1 MEKDLTIKIRDNLRK
16 IKVYDKKRDK
26 EIPVPLVIRL
36 DNETYVYERYADI
49 LWDDE
54 EGIGYYFHY
63 NPNTGVAPIM
73 IGRDKIEVPVELGA
87 FDYEE
92 IQEIKALL
100 GPESLESAF
109 KMLDST
115 NAKPHYMDEYP
126 DFTETM
132 KQKIRKK
139 YLKDTMPDMDTNFYV
154 KPYNK

>member
-1 MEKDLTIKIRDNLRK
+1 M
-16 IKVYDKKRDK
+16 
-26 EIPVPLVIRL
+26 
-36 DNETYVYERYADI
+36 
-49 LWDDE
+49 
-54 EGIGYYFHY
+54 
-63 NPNTGVAPIM
+63 
-73 IGRDKIEVPVELGA
+73 
-87 FDYEE
+87 
-92 IQEIKALL
+92 L